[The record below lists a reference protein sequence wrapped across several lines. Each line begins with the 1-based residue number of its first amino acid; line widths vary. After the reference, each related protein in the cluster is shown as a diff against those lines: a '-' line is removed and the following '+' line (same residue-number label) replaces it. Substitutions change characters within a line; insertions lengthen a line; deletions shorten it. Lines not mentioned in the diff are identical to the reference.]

1 VTSFTQELWASIEP
15 IYRAILSH
23 PFLKG
28 LADGTLPEEKFRLHW
43 GSRGKETMK
52 GHFIATSRYEWMFW
66 DMAWRSP
73 LAGGRGGC
81 PPTKP

>member
-23 PFLKG
+23 HFLKG

-43 GSRGKETMK
+43 GSRGAKPPWRGVVGGVPPRNIK
-52 GHFIATSRYEWMFW
+52 GASLPH
-66 DMAWRSP
+66 
-73 LAGGRGGC
+73 
-81 PPTKP
+81 